1 MGTHPIFESDFDCL
15 TDFEMVLECVRIKHV
30 PNSVSERDLE
40 DDWGDLNISEN
51 GIYFLQDKL
60 YVFFND
66 KRDAED
72 AQNRGLSFNKKILKA
87 KQLSIDDCITEMR
100 PLVQDEKR
108 QAIKYGEKY
117 EYPVIF
123 EKHKIRIKWEDSKIV
138 QHTPPTPLKETK
150 PVCLMTTQA
159 IDPGLHYFMDIN
171 IKVNL
176 PIL

>member
-1 MGTHPIFESDFDCL
+1 
-15 TDFEMVLECVRIKHV
+15 
-30 PNSVSERDLE
+30 
-40 DDWGDLNISEN
+40 
-51 GIYFLQDKL
+51 
-60 YVFFND
+60 
-66 KRDAED
+66 
-72 AQNRGLSFNKKILKA
+72 
-87 KQLSIDDCITEMR
+87 MR

-150 PVCLMTTQA
+150 PVSLMATPA
-159 IDPGLHYFMDIN
+159 IYSWHHYFMDIN

-176 PIL
+176 GE

>member
-1 MGTHPIFESDFDCL
+1 
-15 TDFEMVLECVRIKHV
+15 
-30 PNSVSERDLE
+30 
-40 DDWGDLNISEN
+40 
-51 GIYFLQDKL
+51 
-60 YVFFND
+60 
-66 KRDAED
+66 
-72 AQNRGLSFNKKILKA
+72 
-87 KQLSIDDCITEMR
+87 MR

-150 PVCLMTTQA
+150 PVSLMTTPVIYPWLQ
-159 IDPGLHYFMDIN
+159 YFSDIN

-176 PIL
+176 GE